1 MKNLLFSALC
11 FGFLTSCST
20 QFYQIYDAESQ
31 MVKFT
36 AGSSSMTYDDAN
48 CRIDYNLWTEHGNA
62 GFTIFNKTDEV
73 IHLQLDQSFYV
84 LNGMAFDYFQDRI
97 FTNGSNAVVRKS
109 SESVTNLGI
118 FSVYSD
124 VNTGV
129 VSSSSSISINE
140 AKIISIPPKA
150 SKQLSEFDINQIVF
164 RDCDLQ
170 RFPTTKMNAAKNF
183 SSADS
188 PLRFYNNIVFT
199 KGESTI
205 KTIVR
210 NEFHISQ
217 ITNIAEKNM
226 YKNGVDEFCNQ
237 KGGGIVKIA
246 ANKAPN
252 RFYVKYK
259 KDNIDTR
266 KF

>member
-1 MKNLLFSALC
+1 MKQLFFSALC
-11 FGFLTSCST
+11 IGLLSSCST

-36 AGSSSMTYDDAN
+36 EGSSTMTYDDVN
-48 CRIDYNLWTEHGNA
+48 CRIEYNLWMEHGNA
-62 GFTIFNKTDEV
+62 GFTFYNKTDDV

-84 LNGMAFDYFQDRI
+84 LNGIAFDYFQDRI
-97 FTNGSNAVVRKS
+97 FTNGSNAVVKNS
-109 SESVTNLGI
+109 SGSVTNLGI

-124 VNTGV
+124 VNSGV
-129 VSSSSSISINE
+129 VSSSSSISTNE
-140 AKIISIPPKA
+140 AKVISVPAKA
-150 SKQLSEFDINQIVF
+150 SKRISEFDINQIVF

-170 RFPTTKMNAAKNF
+170 RFPTAKMNAVKNF
-183 SSADS
+183 NSADS

-199 KGESTI
+199 KGESTT
-205 KTIVR
+205 KTMVR
-210 NEFHISQ
+210 NDFHISQ
-217 ITNIAEKNM
+217 ITNITEKNM

-237 KGGGIVKIA
+237 RGGGIVKIA
-246 ANKAPN
+246 PKKAPN

-259 KDNIDTR
+259 KNNIDTR